1 MYKEF
6 FGLQANPF
14 NVNPDPRFLV
24 FTPHTEEALA
34 CLTHGIQGRKGFVL
48 LTGEVGTG
56 KTTLVNKLLGWL
68 RSQHFP
74 HAFVFNTRL
83 NVQQF
88 FEYMLTDFGL
98 PIDHYS
104 KSQTIIQFHHW
115 LLDRYRAGETP
126 VLIVDEAQ
134 NLPDK
139 VLEEIRLLTNLETST
154 DKLLQIVLVGQPELE
169 ATLKLPHLR
178 QLRQRVTLRAR
189 THALSLD
196 ETKAYVAERMRLA
209 GWNGEPIFD
218 PQSLVVIHRYSA
230 GIPRVVNLICEH
242 CLVNAYIDEK
252 RSITPKMVEAVVRD
266 HDLQDSPG
274 SGASQPSVSTD
285 LFDSSSGID
294 RDFRKGSRLG

>member
-24 FTPHTEEALA
+24 WTTHTEEALA

-139 VLEEIRLLTNLETST
+139 VL
-154 DKLLQIVLVGQPELE
+154 
-169 ATLKLPHLR
+169 
-178 QLRQRVTLRAR
+178 
-189 THALSLD
+189 
-196 ETKAYVAERMRLA
+196 
-209 GWNGEPIFD
+209 
-218 PQSLVVIHRYSA
+218 
-230 GIPRVVNLICEH
+230 
-242 CLVNAYIDEK
+242 
-252 RSITPKMVEAVVRD
+252 
-266 HDLQDSPG
+266 
-274 SGASQPSVSTD
+274 
-285 LFDSSSGID
+285 
-294 RDFRKGSRLG
+294 